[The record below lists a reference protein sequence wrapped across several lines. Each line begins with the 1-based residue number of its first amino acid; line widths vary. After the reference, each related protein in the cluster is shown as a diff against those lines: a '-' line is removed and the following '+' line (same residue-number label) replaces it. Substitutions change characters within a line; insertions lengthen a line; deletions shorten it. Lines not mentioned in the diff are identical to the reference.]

1 MGNVKNE
8 KVKREYG
15 KRNDFMTFIEKN
27 ETLKK
32 NEKKNEKIMQNKDII
47 DLKPNERQI
56 KLFKKK
62 KHIKTGKQKN

>member
-32 NEKKNEKIMQNKDII
+32 NEKKNEKKM
-47 DLKPNERQI
+47 
-56 KLFKKK
+56 
-62 KHIKTGKQKN
+62 